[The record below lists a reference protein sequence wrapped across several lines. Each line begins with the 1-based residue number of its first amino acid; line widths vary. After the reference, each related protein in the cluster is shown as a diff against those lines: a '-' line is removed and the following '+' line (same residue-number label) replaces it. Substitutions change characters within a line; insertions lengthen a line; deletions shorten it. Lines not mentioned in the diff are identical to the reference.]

1 MNGILFKLSQYYFFL
16 ILPFL
21 IACFLTDDTTS
32 RNHSDW
38 TKWTKTIGN
47 VVCLESF
54 LCLSICYYYHFLF
67 SSDHLV
73 GDPGVLCFNVL
84 PKMSASAVLKSPAC
98 RNGSWCKQFGFGVD
112 FGKLC
117 EINQRFL
124 HTRRSRL
131 AEHDFPKWTFAK
143 HCPRSNPSF
152 SGV

>member
-1 MNGILFKLSQYYFFL
+1 
-16 ILPFL
+16 
-21 IACFLTDDTTS
+21 
-32 RNHSDW
+32 
-38 TKWTKTIGN
+38 
-47 VVCLESF
+47 
-54 LCLSICYYYHFLF
+54 
-67 SSDHLV
+67 
-73 GDPGVLCFNVL
+73 
-84 PKMSASAVLKSPAC
+84 MSASAVLKSPAC

-152 SGV
+152 SGVLARMWGQNYDTGRKTQRKVARLARWSYEVIGNRGPWSQPTLAYWGQTKKKERRDKLERAARLKGFWDLRKWLWQKGGEILLPGM